1 MTMTKKDII
10 DYLCEKT
17 GLTRKESASAME
29 STFDIIKEELE
40 KGNDIMIS
48 NFGKWTVLHKK
59 ERKGRNPQTGEKMA
73 IKARKVITFKP
84 SKILKKELGK
94 EN

>member
-40 KGNDIMIS
+40 QGNDVMIS

-59 ERKGRNPQTGEKMA
+59 ERKGRNPQTGEAMA
-73 IKARKVITFKP
+73 IKARKIITFKP
-84 SKILKKELGK
+84 SKILRNELK
-94 EN
+94 D